1 MTNTTETS
9 AHPLIS
15 SDRVEGTNV
24 YNGQGDKL
32 GSVDCVMLDK
42 QQGKVAYVVM
52 SFGGFL
58 GIGEKRHPLPWQ
70 TLAYDEEKDGYVVNL
85 TKDQLE
91 KAPTLDRGDY
101 DRLKDRVYGA
111 SIYSHYGQTPYWIP
125 IA

>member
-1 MTNTTETS
+1 MTTTLETS
-9 AHPLIS
+9 ANPLIS

-24 YNGQGDKL
+24 YNNQGDKL

-42 QQGKVAYVVM
+42 QQGKVAYAVM

-70 TLAYDEEKDGYVVNL
+70 TLTYDEQNDGYVVNL

>member
-1 MTNTTETS
+1 MTNTRETS
-9 AHPLIS
+9 AHPLIR

-24 YNGQGDKL
+24 YNSQGEKL

-70 TLAYDEEKDGYVVNL
+70 TLTYDEQKDGYVVNL

-91 KAPTLDRGDY
+91 KAPTLDQGDY

>member
-1 MTNTTETS
+1 MTNTLETS
-9 AHPLIS
+9 ANRLIS

-24 YNGQGDKL
+24 YNGQGDRL

-42 QQGKVAYVVM
+42 QQGKVAYAVM

-70 TLAYDEEKDGYVVNL
+70 TLTYDEQKDGYVVNL
-85 TKDQLE
+85 TRDQLE
-91 KAPTLDRGDY
+91 QAPTLDWGDY
-101 DRLKDRVYGA
+101 DRLKDRAYGA
-111 SIYSHYGQTPYWIP
+111 SVYSHYGQTPYWIP

>member
-1 MTNTTETS
+1 MTTTLETS
-9 AHPLIS
+9 ANPLIS
-15 SDRVEGTNV
+15 SDRVEGTTV

-42 QQGKVAYVVM
+42 QQGKVAYAVM

-70 TLAYDEEKDGYVVNL
+70 TLTYDEQKDGYVVNL

-101 DRLKDRVYGA
+101 DRLKDRTYGA

>member
-1 MTNTTETS
+1 MTTTLETS
-9 AHPLIS
+9 ANPLIS

-24 YNGQGDKL
+24 YNNQGDKL
-32 GSVDCVMLDK
+32 GSGDCVMLD
-42 QQGKVAYVVM
+42 QPQGKVAYAVM

-70 TLAYDEEKDGYVVNL
+70 TLTYDEQKDGYVVNL
-85 TKDQLE
+85 TRDQLE

-101 DRLKDRVYGA
+101 DRLKDRTYGA